1 MDIQLKGLFMK
12 CICRLALISTLCFS
26 MAHASD
32 SNAPTGF
39 SSQQYQALSS
49 TFTNASNYNS
59 FNFGGNPLGRLVVD
73 SNLVSMDAA
82 YRMYNQTQDNLKNKY
97 NGFIIPSL
105 TLRPSKAL
113 LFNLNYSLNSV
124 TIDPLSLP
132 LHKFGFTMLG
142 QTNNAVFQAGIA
154 GDGFIGTV
162 TEKNESDSRTILGI
176 RNTGIC
182 IGSTIV
188 PEVTLGVFAHASFL
202 LDTLHISENPSQLQE
217 RFASVTLPQID
228 VTADIIIPSIKNKI
242 LLGYT
247 FSKSHFVYTIK
258 SDNPA
263 QVQTFHNVTGNNDML
278 HQWDADPIVTDSM
291 AIAFQDQISFDIGKT
306 ALKPSLT
313 TGYLQSSSKRMNP
326 GSSNH
331 PLTYDGV
338 KEGYNW
344 KTNSFKIGVGTS
356 FSILDMSNTW
366 IEFSYSSLKL
376 QLLGD
381 KFAESL
387 DDTRK
392 TGLTRL
398 GLGTEFD
405 FASIPAFNINQST
418 DLRLS
423 LGYFQNKYN
432 PLLST
437 YRDELFSHILPNT
450 VNTQLTRYTPWEQF
464 NKTVTLSG
472 IHTGL
477 HTSFKEETIA
487 ADLYFVFANEKF
499 SDASIQSGKVTE
511 LGIDITFNIKSQK
524 K

>member
-1 MDIQLKGLFMK
+1 MK
-12 CICRLALISTLCFS
+12 CIRRLVLVSTLCLGT
-26 MAHASD
+26 AQASD
-32 SNAPTGF
+32 SDAPTAF
-39 SSQQYQALSS
+39 SSQHYQTLSS
-49 TFTNASNYNS
+49 TFTNNINYNS
-59 FNFGGNPLGRLVVD
+59 FNFAGNPLGRLVVD
-73 SNLVSMDAA
+73 TNLVTLNTA
-82 YRMYNQTQDNLKNKY
+82 YRMYNQAQDSLKIKY

-105 TLRPSKAL
+105 TLRPTKTL
-113 LFNLNYSLNSV
+113 LFNLNYSLNSA

-142 QTNNAVFQAGIA
+142 QTTNAVFQAGIA

-162 TEKNESDSRTILGI
+162 TEKNESDSRTILGFN
-176 RNTGIC
+176 NTGIC

-202 LDTLHISENPSQLQE
+202 LDTLHISDNPSLLQE

-228 VTADIIIPSIKNKI
+228 LTADIIIPTIKNKI

-263 QVQTFHNVTGNNDML
+263 LVQEFHNTTGNNDIP

-291 AIAFQDQISFDIGKT
+291 AIAIQDQISFDIGKT
-306 ALKPSLT
+306 TLKPSLT
-313 TGYLQSSSKRMNP
+313 TGYLQSSSKRMKP

-344 KTNSFKIGVGTS
+344 KTNSFKIGFGTS

-366 IEFSYSSLKL
+366 IEFSYSTLKL

-381 KFAESL
+381 KYAESL
-387 DDTRK
+387 DDISK
-392 TGLTRL
+392 TGLTRF

-405 FASIPAFNINQST
+405 FASIPSFNINQSI

-423 LGYFQNKYN
+423 IGYFRNGYN

-437 YRDELFSHILPNT
+437 YRNELFAHVLPNT
-450 VNTQLTRYTPWEQF
+450 VNTQLNRYTPWEQF
-464 NKTVTLSG
+464 DKTVTLSG

-477 HTSFKEETIA
+477 HTSFKEETVA
-487 ADLYFVFANEKF
+487 ADLYFVFAKEKF
-499 SDASIQSGKVTE
+499 DNAPIQSGTVTE
-511 LGIDITFNIKSQK
+511 LGIDITFNIKSQTK
-524 K
+524 

>member
-1 MDIQLKGLFMK
+1 M
-12 CICRLALISTLCFS
+12 
-26 MAHASD
+26 
-32 SNAPTGF
+32 
-39 SSQQYQALSS
+39 LSS
-49 TFTNASNYNS
+49 TFTNSATYNS
-59 FNFGGNPLGRLVVD
+59 FNFGDNPLGRLGLD
-73 SNLVSMDAA
+73 SNLVALNAA
-82 YRMYNQTQDNLKNKY
+82 YRLYNQTQDTLKNNY

-105 TLRPSKAL
+105 TLQPSKTL
-113 LFNLNYSLNSV
+113 LFNLNYSLSSI
-124 TIDPLSLP
+124 TIDPISLP

-142 QTNNAVFQAGIA
+142 QTKNAVFQAGIA
-154 GDGFIGTV
+154 GDGFIGSETI
-162 TEKNESDSRTILGI
+162 KNSSDARTILGI
-176 RNTGIC
+176 NNTGIC

-202 LDTLHISENPSQLQE
+202 LDTLHISENPLLLQE
-217 RFASVTLPQID
+217 RFASVKLPQID
-228 VTADIIIPSIKNKI
+228 LTADIIIPSIKNKI

-263 QVQTFHNVTGNNDML
+263 LVQTFHDIAGNNDIP

-291 AIAFQDQISFDIGKT
+291 AISFQDQLSIDIGKT
-306 ALKPSLT
+306 VLKPSLT
-313 TGYLQSSSKRMNP
+313 SGYLQSSSKRMNP

-344 KTNSFKIGVGTS
+344 RTNSFKIGVGTS

-381 KFAESL
+381 KFNDSL
-387 DDTRK
+387 DDTRSD
-392 TGLTRL
+392 GLTKL
-398 GLGTEFD
+398 GLGTQFD
-405 FASIPAFNINQST
+405 FARIPAFNLSESI

-423 LGYFQNKYN
+423 LGYFQNRYN

-437 YRDELFSHILPNT
+437 YRNEPFSHILPT
-450 VNTQLTRYTPWEQF
+450 SVNTQLTRYTPWEQF
-464 NKTVTLSG
+464 NSTVTLSG

-477 HTSFKEETIA
+477 HTSFKDETIA
-487 ADLYFVFANEKF
+487 ADFYFVFANQKYT
-499 SDASIQSGKVTE
+499 DASIQSGKVTE
-511 LGIDITFNIKSQK
+511 AGIDITFNVKSHK